1 VHCRGGLFLEPRCCP
16 ASRALNLVEVRLTT
30 TDYRETAA
38 KLQKEWRVHQPHRQ
52 FEFASHVNTY
62 ALVSLLN
69 KGLIYEDY
77 QRQFTAATQEVW
89 CLLAISQLPLILRP
103 FNFLGLP
110 SIPVGVAP
118 GMELAGRCAGGGFWA
133 QGGR

>member
-1 VHCRGGLFLEPRCCP
+1 MTRLPPCLLRVLG
-16 ASRALNLVEVRLTT
+16 EVRLTT
-30 TDYRETAA
+30 ADYRETAA

-52 FEFASHVNTY
+52 FDFASHVNTY

-77 QRQFTAATQEVW
+77 QRRFADAQEVRMPRAIS
-89 CLLAISQLPLILRP
+89 LLALISPPSIFWAP
-103 FNFLGLP
+103 P

-118 GMELAGRCAGGGFWA
+118 GMELADACAGGGFGPR
-133 QGGR
+133 GGALVPGY